1 MKKTT
6 KLAGLAAGLLALVGV
21 TFTSCDVL
29 RTFGKDYFFGTWLTL
44 DYDSNGNVIP
54 CYHGSNGNYYAIRW
68 DFDGKSEN
76 ISTTGTGVFRQHLI
90 NYGTTTPTKNADNSY
105 TYGSVGNETYWFGS
119 YDIRGDS
126 AYSKGKLYLSY
137 QVGFDVDDA
146 VKAGATV
153 TTTADNKKVITL
165 PATATTTA
173 YNKTVA
179 DQIVA
184 VLDTWKLEDFLNFA
198 YNNTTGLDNI
208 KTTNTALHGLAYNAN
223 DTDTNCGGTLK
234 TNTRYVTVQVRY
246 NSNNTKILCS
256 DIEYFRFNLRD
267 VSGTGYCR
275 MMDTILDKDG
285 STTIGGIYNQWA
297 SSGNAV
303 TLNDGVSKKISYNG
317 ADAYRVYAGT
327 SWTGTNTRYMG
338 RIDYLSTPAKPTW
351 ISSTS
356 DKNNATIFNVT
367 EADSTDYRN
376 PESDIV
382 EK

>member
-1 MKKTT
+1 
-6 KLAGLAAGLLALVGV
+6 
-21 TFTSCDVL
+21 
-29 RTFGKDYFFGTWLTL
+29 TL
-44 DYDSNGNVIP
+44 DYDSSGNVIP
-54 CYHGSNGNYYAIRW
+54 CYKATDNNKYYAIRW
-68 DFDGKSEN
+68 DFDGKAEN

-90 NYGTTTPTKNADNSY
+90 NYGTTNPTKNADGTY
-105 TYGSVGNETYWFGS
+105 TYGSVENETYWFGS

-146 VKAGATV
+146 VKAGV
-153 TTTADNKKVITL
+153 TANTTANTITG
-165 PATATTTA
+165 AGSTTA

-179 DQIVA
+179 DDIVK
-184 VLDTWKLEDFLNFA
+184 VLDTWKLENFLNHA
-198 YNNTTGLDNI
+198 YGNTSGLDNI

-223 DTDTNCGGTLK
+223 DATTNCGGTTKL
-234 TNTRYVTVQVRY
+234 NFVTVQVRY
-246 NSNNTKILCS
+246 NSNDTKILCS

-275 MMDTILDKDG
+275 MMDTVLDKDG

-297 SSGNAV
+297 SSGNAI
-303 TLNDGVSKKISYNG
+303 DQSGVSTKISYNG
-317 ADAYRVYAGT
+317 ADAYRVHAGT

-338 RIDYLSTPAKPTW
+338 RIDYRSTPANPNW

-356 DKNNATIFNVT
+356 DKNNATIFSVT

>member
-44 DYDSNGNVIP
+44 DYDSAGNVIP
-54 CYHGSNGNYYAIRW
+54 FYEGTLENGAKKYYAIRW

-90 NYGTTTPTKNADNSY
+90 NYGSTKPTKNADGTY
-105 TYGSVGNETYWFGS
+105 TYGSVENETYWFGS

-146 VKAGATV
+146 VKAGV
-153 TTTADNKKVITL
+153 TANTTAKTITG
-165 PATATTTA
+165 AGSTTA

-179 DQIVA
+179 DNIVK
-184 VLDTWKLEDFLNFA
+184 VLDEWKLEDFLNHA
-198 YNNTTGLDNI
+198 YGNTSGLDNI
-208 KTTNTALHGLAYNAN
+208 KTTNTTLHALAYNAN
-223 DTDTNCGGTLK
+223 DTTTNCGATPKL
-234 TNTRYVTVQVRY
+234 NYVTVQVRY
-246 NSNNTKILCS
+246 NSNDTKILCS

-275 MMDTILDKDG
+275 MMDTVLDKDG
-285 STTIGGIYNQWA
+285 STKIGGIYNQWA
-297 SSGNAV
+297 SSGNAI
-303 TLNDGVSKKISYNG
+303 DQSGVSTKISYNG

-327 SWTGTNTRYMG
+327 SWSGTNTRYMG
-338 RIDYLSTPAKPTW
+338 RITFSSTPANPEW
-351 ISSTS
+351 VSSTS
-356 DKNNATIFNVT
+356 NQNNSQIFNVT
-367 EADSTDYRN
+367 ESDDTDYRN
-376 PESDIV
+376 PEAEV
-382 EK
+382 AR

>member
-29 RTFGKDYFFGTWLTL
+29 QTFGKDYFYGTWLTL
-44 DYDSNGNVIP
+44 DYDSSGNVIP
-54 CYHGSNGNYYAIRW
+54 FYHGTNNKYYTIRW

-90 NYGTTTPTKNADNSY
+90 NYGSTTPTKNADNSY
-105 TYGSVGNETYWFGS
+105 TYGSVENETYWFGS

-137 QVGFDVDDA
+137 QVGFDIDDA
-146 VKAGATV
+146 ISHGATV
-153 TTTADNKKVITL
+153 SNGTISL
-165 PATATTTA
+165 PASGSGTYSKAL
-173 YNKTVA
+173 A

-198 YNNTTGLDNI
+198 YNNTLGLDNI

-223 DTDTNCGGTLK
+223 DATTNCCGGTAK
-234 TNTRYVTVQVRY
+234 ADTRWVTVQVRY

-267 VSGTGYCR
+267 VSTTGYCR
-275 MMDTILDKDG
+275 MMDTVLDKDG
-285 STTIGGIYNQWA
+285 NTIIGGIYNQWA

-303 TLNDGVSKKISYNG
+303 NQNGVSTKISYNG
-317 ADAYRVYAGT
+317 ADAYRVSAGT
-327 SWTGTNTRYMG
+327 SWSGANTRYMG
-338 RIDYLSTPAKPTW
+338 RIKFSSTPANPEW
-351 ISSTS
+351 VSSTS
-356 DKNNATIFNVT
+356 NQNNTQIFNVT
-367 EADSTDYRN
+367 ESDDTDYRN
-376 PESDIV
+376 PEAEV
-382 EK
+382 AR